1 MHSPSANDD
10 ARPLCYASRAVG
22 LILDLAVVVLALTV
36 LISLAMLAWTLAVSS
51 VRATRQGRRRV
62 NEARRSV
69 TLAEQRLQA
78 AAADATTNLAD
89 LVARTAPGDEPDR

>member
-1 MHSPSANDD
+1 MA
-10 ARPLCYASRAVG
+10 

-51 VRATRQGRRRV
+51 VRATQLGRRSV
-62 NEARRSV
+62 TEARRSV
-69 TLAEQRLQA
+69 TMAEGRLRA
-78 AAADATTNLAD
+78 SAADATTTLAD